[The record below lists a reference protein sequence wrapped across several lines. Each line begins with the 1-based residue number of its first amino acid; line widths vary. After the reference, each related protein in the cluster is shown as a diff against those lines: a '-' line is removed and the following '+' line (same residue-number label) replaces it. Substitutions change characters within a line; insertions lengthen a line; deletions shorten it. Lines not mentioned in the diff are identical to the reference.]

1 MLHLLKNRRAQNT
14 MEYALL
20 IAIVIGVFSA
30 MQLYVRRGMQARIRN
45 GVDNVPDMVL
55 NQEEDAEKVQGLL
68 GAAEQYE
75 PYYVAQG
82 DYSMQTTSKE
92 GVSKDAT
99 TESGGVSELTGST
112 VSRTGTQSVPGAE
125 AE

>member
-1 MLHLLKNRRAQNT
+1 MLQLLRNRKAQNT

-45 GVDNVPDMVL
+45 GVDNVPNMVL
-55 NQEEDAEKVQGLL
+55 SQEVDDADKVKGLL
-68 GAAEQYE
+68 GEAEQYE

-82 DYSMQTTSKE
+82 DYNMQTTSNE

-99 TESGGVSELTGST
+99 TESGGVSEVTGAT
-112 VSRTGTQSVPGAE
+112 VSRSGSQSVPGAE
-125 AE
+125 